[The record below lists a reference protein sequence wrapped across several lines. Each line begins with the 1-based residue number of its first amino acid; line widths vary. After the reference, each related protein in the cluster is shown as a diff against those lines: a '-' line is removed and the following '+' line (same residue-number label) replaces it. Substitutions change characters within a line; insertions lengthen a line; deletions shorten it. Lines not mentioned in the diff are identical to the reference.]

1 MLRQL
6 SAPGKKSEAAGTPER
21 NARLRRARCADLLP
35 RSSLQPF
42 GRDLR
47 RPLARCRRQLG
58 TDGEALVQAALIH
71 ARSFRQIAEA
81 RGLSGQEWERYF
93 AKRLWECL
101 NSLAVVYGFA
111 NADRIHKT

>member
-1 MLRQL
+1 MARTLRTSTAVPV
-6 SAPGKKSEAAGTPER
+6 SAPRSGCAGIRSARPSICGASGRAPE
-21 NARLRRARCADLLP
+21 NRAEL
-35 RSSLQPF
+35 
-42 GRDLR
+42 
-47 RPLARCRRQLG
+47 

>member
-1 MLRQL
+1 
-6 SAPGKKSEAAGTPER
+6 
-21 NARLRRARCADLLP
+21 
-35 RSSLQPF
+35 
-42 GRDLR
+42 
-47 RPLARCRRQLG
+47 
-58 TDGEALVQAALIH
+58 VQAALIH